1 MNALRRRWPR
11 PWPRH
16 RDIRYQTPAPAT
28 QEPTAQGA
36 MPVPDALTIEDFR
49 AALRLW
55 RWQRR
60 MAGQPEGDQPRSG
73 IHPTD
78 SAGAPRAPRR
88 ERATLLSRHRS
99 REGG

>member
-16 RDIRYQTPAPAT
+16 RDIRYQTRTPATPGAPA
-28 QEPTAQGA
+28 QEA
-36 MPVPDALTIEDFR
+36 MPVPEALTIEDFR

-60 MAGQPEGDQPRSG
+60 MAGQPEGGQLPSRSG

-78 SAGAPRAPRR
+78 SAGAPRASRR
-88 ERATLLSRHRS
+88 I
-99 REGG
+99 G

>member
-16 RDIRYQTPAPAT
+16 R
-28 QEPTAQGA
+28 
-36 MPVPDALTIEDFR
+36 VPEALTIEDFR